1 MAGVCRLTSVIVV
14 ASHRRSG
21 THLVL
26 DSLRNNGLDVH
37 PRFLT
42 LERIDPAHERHL
54 TIDQFD
60 RRLRRNA
67 GTVLVK
73 THALPGPAAWEDPV
87 AEAYVRELL
96 AGAPIVYVHR
106 DGRDVLVSLYHY
118 VATYSPLVSGQSFG
132 EFIRAPYTA
141 PDAMGLSRA
150 AYWQH
155 HVLAWL
161 DARPTALVGYAELL
175 AGFPTVMARLADA
188 VGLELKPDVQPV
200 ALEPPAGPLTNLV
213 RRVRRASGT
222 DRVPVSTAIR
232 PRSGGSGGWQ
242 AAFEDGDLA
251 LFEGDASEAMRRL
264 GYA

>member
-1 MAGVCRLTSVIVV
+1 MTSVVVV

-26 DSLRNNGLDVH
+26 DSLRNNGVGVH
-37 PRFLT
+37 PTFMT

-54 TIDQFD
+54 TVAQFD
-60 RRLRRNA
+60 RRLRRHA

-96 AGAPIVYVHR
+96 AGAPTVYVHR

-118 VATYSPLVSGQSFG
+118 VATYSPLVAGQSFS
-132 EFIRAPYTA
+132 EFMRAMHTA
-141 PDAMGLSRA
+141 PDATGLSRP

-175 AGFPTVMARLADA
+175 AGFPTVMARLADG
-188 VGLELKPDVQPV
+188 VGLRLRPDVQPV
-200 ALEPPAGPLTNLV
+200 ALEPPAGALTRLV

-222 DRVPVSTAIR
+222 NA
-232 PRSGGSGGWQ
+232 PRDVHRHPAALRRERGVAGGLRG
-242 AAFEDGDLA
+242 
-251 LFEGDASEAMRRL
+251 R
-264 GYA
+264 